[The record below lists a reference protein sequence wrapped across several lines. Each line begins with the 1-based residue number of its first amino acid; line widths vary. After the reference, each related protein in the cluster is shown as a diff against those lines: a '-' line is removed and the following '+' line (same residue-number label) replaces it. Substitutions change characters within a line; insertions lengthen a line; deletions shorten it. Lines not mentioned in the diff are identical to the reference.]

1 MFTSMTARVST
12 NTYCLA
18 RTRRFS
24 RRSENSVGRVTH
36 ECEAPTD
43 TVQLLVLENICEV
56 ELESTEVS
64 SLSPSFCL
72 GRSLVWRALPP
83 QAPK

>member
-18 RTRRFS
+18 RIRRFS
-24 RRSENSVGRVTH
+24 RRPENSVGRARVTH

-43 TVQLLVLENICEV
+43 TVQLVN
-56 ELESTEVS
+56 
-64 SLSPSFCL
+64 SFCL
-72 GRSLVWRALPP
+72 ALSFAFE
-83 QAPK
+83 QRLSKLLN